1 MTHPRPFRF
10 GVMAA
15 KARSASEWTATAKKS
30 EDLGYSALL
39 MPDHF
44 GDQLSPVPALA
55 AAAAVTSTLRV
66 GTLVFANDFR
76 HPAALAKETAT
87 LDLLS
92 DGRLEV
98 GVGAGWMTEDY
109 AWTGFDEDLFED

>member
-15 KARSASEWTATAKKS
+15 KATSSTEWTDTAKKA

-55 AAAAVTSTLRV
+55 AAAMVTESLRV
-66 GTLVFANDFR
+66 GTLVFANDF
-76 HPAALAKETAT
+76 
-87 LDLLS
+87 LS
-92 DGRLEV
+92 LIHI
-98 GVGAGWMTEDY
+98 
-109 AWTGFDEDLFED
+109 

>member
-1 MTHPRPFRF
+1 
-10 GVMAA
+10 MAA
-15 KARSASEWTATAKKS
+15 KAASASEWIDTAKKA

-44 GDQLSPVPALA
+44 GDQLAPVAALST
-55 AAAAVTSTLRV
+55 AAAVTQNLRV

-76 HPAALAKETAT
+76 HPAVLAKDTAT
-87 LDLLS
+87 MDLLS

-98 GVGAGWMTEDY
+98 GLGAGWMTDDY
-109 AWTGFDEDLFED
+109 TWTGIPHDRP